1 MERLLIVTLLDYG
14 KYSNNRVHHI
24 AGQFSRH
31 FDSTTV
37 LYKKSYVPGTVSF
50 STQVKAFFTLSF
62 VELRKGNIRS
72 ISVDT
77 LFNKPDGMGLR
88 ISGLESPHGKI
99 SKAKK
104 ILKGIL
110 SNLGM
115 FSELF
120 YVPSFLIGYFLKIR
134 GKIDVFIGQD
144 PWTMLTGHMLKK
156 AGLVS
161 VLVYD
166 DYDYAPGHCHTRI
179 RKGLAAWLEKYMI
192 KQADLTVSVGEY
204 LAELRKKS
212 TGKDV
217 FVIPNGVNHPL
228 FRKAQDKQPHPPTL
242 VYMGFVCDWS
252 GVDIALEAVHKL
264 RDKIG
269 QIKFLVIGHT
279 TPGYLNYIES
289 IVERLQLKEH
299 FEYVGNKSYDE
310 LPQYLQKADIGLAIF
325 KPIELRK
332 YAFSLKVIEYMAA
345 GLAVVTTRETQ
356 SAALVAGHECGEAVA
371 FNSEE
376 LSEALYR
383 MLTNREQ
390 LKRYVENAIRHSR
403 EYDWEDL
410 MNRKLQLIRSYSQK
424 AYPPMKP

>member
-1 MERLLIVTLLDYG
+1 
-14 KYSNNRVHHI
+14 
-24 AGQFSRH
+24 
-31 FDSTTV
+31 
-37 LYKKSYVPGTVSF
+37 
-50 STQVKAFFTLSF
+50 
-62 VELRKGNIRS
+62 
-72 ISVDT
+72 
-77 LFNKPDGMGLR
+77 
-88 ISGLESPHGKI
+88 
-99 SKAKK
+99 
-104 ILKGIL
+104 
-110 SNLGM
+110 
-115 FSELF
+115 
-120 YVPSFLIGYFLKIR
+120 
-134 GKIDVFIGQD
+134 
-144 PWTMLTGHMLKK
+144 
-156 AGLVS
+156 
-161 VLVYD
+161 
-166 DYDYAPGHCHTRI
+166 
-179 RKGLAAWLEKYMI
+179 
-192 KQADLTVSVGEY
+192 
-204 LAELRKKS
+204 
-212 TGKDV
+212 
-217 FVIPNGVNHPL
+217 
-228 FRKAQDKQPHPPTL
+228 
-242 VYMGFVCDWS
+242 
-252 GVDIALEAVHKL
+252 HKL

-356 SAALVAGHECGEAVA
+356 SAALVTGHECGEAVA

-403 EYDWEDL
+403 EYDWENL
-410 MNRKLQLIRSYSQK
+410 MNRKLELIRSYYQK